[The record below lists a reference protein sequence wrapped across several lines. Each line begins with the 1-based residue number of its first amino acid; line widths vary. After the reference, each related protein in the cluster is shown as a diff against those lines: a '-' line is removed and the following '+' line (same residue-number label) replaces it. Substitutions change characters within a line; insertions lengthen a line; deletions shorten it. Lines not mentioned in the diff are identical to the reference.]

1 MWQNRKIKLLSTI
14 ICCLML
20 TMLQACH
27 TMKFQIENVQHETVV
42 QDTNWFY
49 VGGAFPTRDIDV
61 ASKCPSGASAIKEQ
75 TTARNVAISILT
87 LSIAT
92 PRTSWYYC
100 MPANI
105 ADRKPLDPTMKEE
118 SK

>member
-1 MWQNRKIKLLSTI
+1 MWKDKRVKFLSTFLF
-14 ICCLML
+14 CLTL
-20 TMLQACH
+20 TTLQACH

-42 QDTNWFY
+42 QDTNWFF
-49 VGGAFPTRDIDV
+49 VSGLFPTRDIDV
-61 ASKCPSGASAIKEQ
+61 ASKCPAGASAIKEQ
-75 TTARNVAISILT
+75 TTGGNVAITILT

-105 ADRKPLDPTMKEE
+105 ADRKPLEPTMKEE